1 MISNSEPVSRVS
13 SPGIASRGASPESGA
28 GTSGQTV
35 SLNCSGNAGN
45 ATNDGTSISVT
56 ITKTGETTVSVT
68 GTTVGEVLKNLEKA
82 CPGIGA
88 RLLDDK
94 GGVKRYVNI
103 FHNDEDIRFLKELDT
118 PVADSDKISII
129 PAIAGGC

>member
-1 MISNSEPVSRVS
+1 MATVRIPTPLRTYTQNKEEVS
-13 SPGIASRGASPESGA
+13 AEGA
-28 GTSGQTV
+28 
-35 SLNCSGNAGN
+35 
-45 ATNDGTSISVT
+45 
-56 ITKTGETTVSVT
+56 
-68 GTTVGEVLKNLEKA
+68 TVGEVLKSLEKS

-94 GGVKRYVNI
+94 GGVRRYVNI

-129 PAIAGGC
+129 PAIAGGR